1 MQYCKKSSVLHIIQL
16 LMQGKTWLDKYTA
29 WTHLIGI
36 TKTICRNTGIVDD
49 NIILHQSKHSM
60 TCVHVHYSFLRFKN
74 LF

>member
-1 MQYCKKSSVLHIIQL
+1 MDSFNK
-16 LMQGKTWLDKYTA
+16 
-29 WTHLIGI
+29 IGI

-74 LF
+74 LFLINDEIAIIKHIVNIQLL